1 MRKRIRL
8 AKEQIV
14 SDATLYLG
22 CIIDADEVFVNG
34 QKVGSTAYQ
43 YPPRIYKVPATLL
56 KEGENV
62 VVIRLMVDG
71 AAPGF
76 YADKP
81 YKLATSQGDIS
92 LLNDWRLKRSC
103 TMPKRPAETFIQ
115 WQPTGLYNNMI
126 APLGRYAI
134 SGVMWYQGESNI
146 GKTWEYFD
154 LMSILIDDW
163 RNLWGRNDMPFV
175 VVQLPNYMAPRNQP
189 SQSGWAELRD
199 QQLML
204 AKKIPNVAL
213 AVAIDVGEASDIHP
227 IDKKSI
233 GHRISLHMQR
243 LVLGEHKI
251 VANGP
256 IAQRAEVKGK
266 NIVVTFQSG
275 SDNLQPNLDVKEVAV
290 AGADDKYQWANAW
303 VDGRELII
311 DCSGIVSPK
320 RVRYAWADNPS
331 SANLYNRESLPA
343 SPFQIDV
350 N

>member
-1 MRKRIRL
+1 MEAFPEYRSLLEVYRDREYVDAVVQLNKRIYSTWSMAQNRSDVGLKQNWSQCDFDDDDWQYVNLFDSDWKCPQRGEAMTGVYWLRKRIHL

-115 WQPTGLYNNMI
+115 WQPTG
-126 APLGRYAI
+126 
-134 SGVMWYQGESNI
+134 
-146 GKTWEYFD
+146 
-154 LMSILIDDW
+154 
-163 RNLWGRNDMPFV
+163 
-175 VVQLPNYMAPRNQP
+175 
-189 SQSGWAELRD
+189 
-199 QQLML
+199 
-204 AKKIPNVAL
+204 
-213 AVAIDVGEASDIHP
+213 
-227 IDKKSI
+227 
-233 GHRISLHMQR
+233 
-243 LVLGEHKI
+243 
-251 VANGP
+251 
-256 IAQRAEVKGK
+256 
-266 NIVVTFQSG
+266 
-275 SDNLQPNLDVKEVAV
+275 
-290 AGADDKYQWANAW
+290 
-303 VDGRELII
+303 
-311 DCSGIVSPK
+311 
-320 RVRYAWADNPS
+320 
-331 SANLYNRESLPA
+331 
-343 SPFQIDV
+343 
-350 N
+350 